1 MTKSPKIGYVLKRF
15 PRLSETFILNEILEL
30 ERLDTPIQVY
40 SLIDV
45 TMEEPGSPRHK
56 LVQELKSP
64 VVYLPTRQPLKKWR
78 VKLGHFNHGGFT
90 QAVLKEICGGEVPPE
105 SILLLQAALIGS
117 MAKAHG
123 VDHLH
128 AHFGSDAASAA
139 MLASR
144 TTGIP
149 FSFTAHAKDIFH
161 EAVDRELLRR
171 KIAEAK
177 FVVTVSDFN
186 RQHLIDLAG
195 KGSEGKI
202 VRLYNGIDLE
212 RFQLDRSI
220 TREPGLILGVGRL
233 QEKKGFHHLVQACR
247 VLRDSGATFRC
258 EIAGDGPER
267 ESLARQIAGGGL
279 QDCVALIG
287 AKPQE
292 ELIDMLKRATLFVL
306 PCIISANGDRDALP
320 TVLLE
325 AMAVGLPVISTNLV
339 GIPEIVEHGKTG
351 LLAAPG
357 DPVGLAN
364 AIKSMLD
371 QPKRREAFALAGV
384 SKVKELFNLRK
395 NVPSLKSLFCNV
407 DTR

>member
-1 MTKSPKIGYVLKRF
+1 MTKPPKIGYVLKRF

-30 ERLDTPIQVY
+30 ERLDTPIQIY

-45 TMEEPGSPRHK
+45 TLEEPGSPRHK

-64 VVYLPTRQPLKKWR
+64 VVYLPARQPLKKWR
-78 VKLGHFNHGGFT
+78 VKIGRFNHGGFT
-90 QAVLKEICGGEVPPE
+90 QQVLKEICGGEVPPE
-105 SILLLQAALIGS
+105 SILLLQAAVIGS
-117 MAKAHG
+117 MAKAHR

-144 TTGIP
+144 MTGIP

-161 EAVDRELLRR
+161 EAVDRALLRR
-171 KIAEAK
+171 KIDEAK

-186 RQHLIDLAG
+186 RRHLIDLAG
-195 KGSEGKI
+195 KESEGKI

-212 RFQLDRSI
+212 RFQVDRSI
-220 TREPGLILGVGRL
+220 SREPGLILGVGRL
-233 QEKKGFHHLVQACR
+233 QEKKGFHHLIEACR
-247 VLRDSGATFRC
+247 VLRDSGASFRC
-258 EIAGDGPER
+258 EIVGEGPER
-267 ESLARQIAGGGL
+267 EALERQIASAGL
-279 QDCVALIG
+279 QDCVALLG

-292 ELIDMLKRATLFVL
+292 ELINMLKRATLFVL
-306 PCIISANGDRDALP
+306 PCIIGANGDRDALP

-357 DPVGLAN
+357 DPVELAN

-371 QPKRREAFALAGV
+371 QPKLRESLALAGV
-384 SKVKELFNLRK
+384 AKVKTLFNLRK
-395 NVPSLKSLFCNV
+395 NVPILKSLFCNV
-407 DTR
+407 DAR